1 MRVRFRTLG
10 CYPVTG
16 AVESDAETIDDLIRE
31 MEQDRTSERAGRMV
45 DGDRGDSM
53 EAKKRSGYF

>member
-1 MRVRFRTLG
+1 M
-10 CYPVTG
+10 
-16 AVESDAETIDDLIRE
+16 ETTRL
-31 MEQDRTSERAGRMV
+31 SERAGRMV